1 MGFFD
6 DLRNAGSQF
15 KSDFDYMTGKKTFNP
30 TEQKDYDARTE
41 QSRIKLEE
49 RTGIG
54 GGVTSSGSGA
64 ELTDAIRA
72 AGVDRKAWNTMSD
85 ADKRDAMKDNS
96 RLRDA
101 FSRHNSSRGFDFD
114 GSGSGSGGG
123 GDDIT
128 SPADMYAENKRRY
141 DEYMANKAK
150 ADRRSQEMDQARRI
164 YEMRNMGAGRVP
176 PQMQGIGGFYR
187 KGRGGNNFLQNMMAQ
202 RQGGMGSRPPM
213 PGQGGSGVQRGLGM
227 PQMPGQGGS
236 GVQRDINKPSAARAR
251 ELMLAGDPTAA
262 MRMLKASTGMEDTS
276 LSSQDALN
284 YYQNSGD
291 QAGAQNI
298 LRSSVGLPQQQVARQ
313 GVMPP
318 YNYRMPMPQPMPQ
331 NQATSPAFRYAAQN
345 YGRLGGQQR
354 MYDRPMEM
362 MSQRERQGVRDVRD
376 NMNRIYP
383 MQRQGPQYSQQP
395 QYNQQQGI
403 AQLLQNALANK
414 GGGRTAPQPQMP
426 RYQTMPYQVG
436 QGGLPSIGGKGAGR
450 TMPQDRGMRGFG
462 GDPRFQGSMQR
473 R

>member
-15 KSDFDYMTGKKTFNP
+15 KSDFGHITGRQPYSDYVDNPNAVSQLEDYNTRTQQSLKKL
-30 TEQKDYDARTE
+30 K
-41 QSRIKLEE
+41 E

-54 GGVTSSGSGA
+54 RGATSSGSGA

-72 AGVDRKAWNTMSD
+72 AGIDRKAWNTMSD
-85 ADKRDAMKDNS
+85 ADKRDAMKYNS
-96 RLRDA
+96 RLRSV
-101 FSRHNSSRGFDFD
+101 FSSHDSSKGFDFD
-114 GSGSGSGGG
+114 GSGGSGGGG

-150 ADRRSQEMDQARRI
+150 ADRKSQEMDQARRF
-164 YEMRNMGAGRVP
+164 YEMRNMGAGRAP
-176 PQMQGIGGFYR
+176 PQMQGIGGFRNPY
-187 KGRGGNNFLQNMMAQ
+187 
-202 RQGGMGSRPPM
+202 M
-213 PGQGGSGVQRGLGM
+213 PR
-227 PQMPGQGGS
+227 
-236 GVQRDINKPSAARAR
+236 
-251 ELMLAGDPTAA
+251 
-262 MRMLKASTGMEDTS
+262 
-276 LSSQDALN
+276 
-284 YYQNSGD
+284 
-291 QAGAQNI
+291 
-298 LRSSVGLPQQQVARQ
+298 
-313 GVMPP
+313 
-318 YNYRMPMPQPMPQ
+318 PMPQ

-383 MQRQGPQYSQQP
+383 MQRQGP

>member
-1 MGFFD
+1 MVQSFADMRGGLPRRTASPRPTPSLKPPRRPDRPDVFSQLGSDLNQLGRFIKNAPRNIVRDVKMG
-6 DLRNAGSQF
+6 
-15 KSDFDYMTGKKTFNP
+15 TGFMKP
-30 TEQKDYDARTE
+30 DEGYEARTE

-54 GGVTSSGSGA
+54 RGATSSGSGA

-72 AGVDRKAWNTMSD
+72 AGIDRKAFGTMSD
-85 ADKRDAMKDNS
+85 ADKRDAMKYNP

-114 GSGSGSGGG
+114 GSGSGSGGVGG

-141 DEYMANKAK
+141 DEYMANKAE
-150 ADRRSQEMDQARRI
+150 ADRKSQEMDQARRF
-164 YEMRNMGAGRVP
+164 YEMRNMGAGRAP
-176 PQMQGIGGFYR
+176 PQMQGIGGFRNPY
-187 KGRGGNNFLQNMMAQ
+187 
-202 RQGGMGSRPPM
+202 M
-213 PGQGGSGVQRGLGM
+213 PR
-227 PQMPGQGGS
+227 
-236 GVQRDINKPSAARAR
+236 
-251 ELMLAGDPTAA
+251 
-262 MRMLKASTGMEDTS
+262 
-276 LSSQDALN
+276 
-284 YYQNSGD
+284 
-291 QAGAQNI
+291 
-298 LRSSVGLPQQQVARQ
+298 
-313 GVMPP
+313 
-318 YNYRMPMPQPMPQ
+318 PMPQ

-376 NMNRIYP
+376 RGGRFYP
-383 MQRQGPQYSQQP
+383 QPMPQPISLYGPGPQYSQQP

-462 GDPRFQGSMQR
+462 GDPRFKRMM
-473 R
+473 